1 VGVTSTSGASPTV
14 AENLTFGV
22 LPIRTSDD
30 DVRADRSL
38 CEIAQ
43 F

>member
-1 VGVTSTSGASPTV
+1 MSVTSTSGASPTV

-22 LPIRTSDD
+22 LPIRTPDD
-30 DVRADRSL
+30 DVRAGRGL

-43 F
+43 S